1 MAAILMRHVSR
12 TMPGARGQWAVAMA
26 NEMQVIVK
34 DGEAFRWALGCL
46 LTCYIEKIKSA
57 LGGFMN
63 RQKINHISAIV
74 PIVMSSLA
82 LLTVLAV
89 ITTGWERNLKDEGA
103 AAHIFQIL
111 VVAQIPFTL
120 AFLVTANWKQGMLVV
135 RPLAFQFL
143 PIGIAFGLVAFF
155 RL

>member
-1 MAAILMRHVSR
+1 MRIDRTRTREIAAILMHHVLR
-12 TMPGARGQWAVAMA
+12 TMPGVRGQWAVAMA
-26 NEMQVIVK
+26 NEMQVIEK
-34 DGEAFRWALGCL
+34 DSEALRWALGCL
-46 LTCYIEKIKSA
+46 LTCYIEKTKSA
-57 LGGFMN
+57 FGGFMN

-120 AFLVTANWKQGMLVV
+120 AF
-135 RPLAFQFL
+135 
-143 PIGIAFGLVAFF
+143 
-155 RL
+155 